1 MSSSIQATQAYLH
14 RAARAGRGLAITAL
28 VLGTASAYAQLTAL
42 QSTAGFK
49 GACENSIGNRV
60 VVSQDTTVSVGY
72 PASYPEQVATPCT
85 VQLLNGAKLAFDKV
99 GMQFA
104 GGLTIV
110 GGSKSALELLEARL
124 MAPAV
129 NVQLTGDENSLRMS
143 FSRIDASAGSFNLT
157 LGRTAKMELLRYRS
171 DVMPYFRGTLVA
183 SGALTIN
190 AGERLSASLNE
201 IVFIAGNEVTLNANG
216 AESEIKL
223 ENSGL
228 RSFNTH
234 VTVLMRGSKSK
245 AEFSNSGLLAA
256 GNIDVAMGQTESGL
270 SLSNVNVEAGAR
282 AQIYAAGAKSEVSVS
297 NGRLTTRG
305 GLFVS
310 AAAGSTEG
318 SLKVEGATVNAGTPI
333 RFVSGVGG
341 KTAVNQNSIVGTG
354 LLDIASAGACE
365 ALGNRITAPQQQICN

>member
-1 MSSSIQATQAYLH
+1 MFRFQAATANFSS
-14 RAARAGRGLAITAL
+14 AARIGRGFAYMALA
-28 VLGTASAYAQLTAL
+28 LGTASAYAQLTPL

-49 GACENSIGNRV
+49 RACENSVGNRV

-72 PASYPEQVATPCT
+72 PASYPEQVATACT

-110 GGSKSALELLEARL
+110 GGSKSGLELLEARL

-129 NVQLTGDENSLRMS
+129 NLQLTGEENSLRMA
-143 FSRIDASAGSFNLT
+143 FSRIDASAGNFDLT
-157 LGRTAKMELLRYRS
+157 LGRIAKIEMLRFRS
-171 DVMPYFRGTLVA
+171 DVPPYFGGTLVA

-190 AGERLSASLNE
+190 AGERLSAS
-201 IVFIAGNEVTLNANG
+201 INEVNLIADNANG

-228 RSFNTH
+228 RSFNAS
-234 VTVLMRGSKSK
+234 VNVLMRGSKSK
-245 AEFSNSGLLAA
+245 AELSNSSVLAA
-256 GNIDVAMGQTESGL
+256 GNIDLAMGQAESGL
-270 SLSNVNVEAGAR
+270 GLSNVNVQAGAR
-282 AQIYAAGAKSEVSVS
+282 AQIYAAGAKSEVSIS
-297 NGRLTTRG
+297 NGRLTTGG

-318 SLKVEGATVNAGTPI
+318 SLKVEGAIVNAGTPI
-333 RFVSGVGG
+333 RFVTGVGG
-341 KTAVNQNSIVGTG
+341 KTAVNQNSIVGSG
-354 LLDIASAGACE
+354 LVDIASPGACE
-365 ALGNRITAPQQQICN
+365 ALGNRITAPQQQICT